1 MRVLAAEFLRAAENK
16 KDYPASEFAEIAFAG
31 RSNVGKSSMI
41 NTLLGRR
48 NLVRT
53 SKTPGHTRKLN
64 FYLINN
70 QFVFVD
76 FPGYG
81 FAKVPLEIKEKWQP
95 MVETYLKG
103 RKQLAGVVVIVDARR
118 PPTESDLTL
127 IHYLQAYE
135 KPIVIAATKADK
147 LNRSEI
153 AEQTKV
159 IKGVIGQ
166 EQPVIIFSSQNGQG
180 KNELWKQ
187 IKNLIE

>member
-1 MRVLAAEFLRAAENK
+1 MKVLTAEFLRSAEDK
-16 KDYPASEFAEIAFAG
+16 KDYPAGELAEIAFAG

-64 FYLINN
+64 FYLING
-70 QFVFVD
+70 QMVFVD

-81 FAKVPLEIKEKWQP
+81 FARVPLEVKEKWGP
-95 MVETYLKG
+95 MVETYIKG
-103 RKQLAGVVVIVDARR
+103 REQLAGVVVIVDARR

-127 IHYLQAYE
+127 IHYLQAYD

-147 LNRSEI
+147 LNRSET
-153 AEQTKV
+153 AEEGNV
-159 IKGVIGQ
+159 IRSIIGK
-166 EQPVIIFSSQNGQG
+166 EVPVIIFSSQNGLG
-180 KNELWKQ
+180 KNELWKE